1 MKLNH
6 VAVWA
11 RDLEGLKE
19 FYCAC
24 FGAAAGVKYVNAAKG
39 FESYMVEF
47 HEGGK
52 LEIMRK
58 AGLPEGPAESLGYA
72 HFALSLGSETAVDE
86 MAARLRAGGVPVVD
100 GPRRTGDGFYECA
113 VLDPEGNRVEIVA

>member
-1 MKLNH
+1 

-11 RDLEGLKE
+11 RDLEGLRE
-19 FYCAC
+19 FHCAW
-24 FGAAAGVKYVNAAKG
+24 FGAVAGDKYFNAARG

-47 HEGGK
+47 PGGGR

-58 AGLPEGPAESLGYA
+58 AGLSEGSTESLGYA
-72 HFALSLGSETAVDE
+72 HFALSVGSEAAVDE
-86 MAARLRAGGVPVVD
+86 MAARLRAGGISVVD

>member
-1 MKLNH
+1 MRLEH
-6 VAVWA
+6 VAIWA

-19 FYCAC
+19 FYCAW
-24 FGAAAGVKYVNAAKG
+24 FEAVAGKRYVNAAKG

-47 HEGGK
+47 PGGGK

-58 AGLPEGPAESLGYA
+58 AGLPEGSAESFGYA
-72 HFALSLGSETAVDE
+72 HFALSLGSEKAVDE
-86 MAARLRAGGVPVVD
+86 MAARLGTGGVQVVD

-113 VLDPEGNRVEIVA
+113 VLDPEGNRVEIIA